1 MSMESRNCLNND
13 KYLYKKRLVISMI
26 CVSSLTTNISELKYV
41 LTNKKNGFY
50 VLLICLIAISMTLQ
64 VSKYYNYFIK

>member
-1 MSMESRNCLNND
+1 MSMESRNCLNKD

-41 LTNKKNGFY
+41 LLKKNSDFTI
-50 VLLICLIAISMTLQ
+50 LLIGLISISITLQ
-64 VSKYYNYFIK
+64 VSKM